1 MKRQIT
7 AILLAGIL
15 LTGCGNGAVGDAG
28 ASGAPGVLAET
39 GTGSTAE
46 EETGNFPG
54 GAGEAAQET
63 AVPGSKR
70 ENESVPETDTAPA
83 EPETGAASVG
93 DAETETGLI
102 GSPDADTASV
112 CVPDRISYI
121 YEGFCSMS
129 LALPEGWAYRDEP
142 AEPEPSGTGES
153 EEEETPAFRYGI
165 RFWAEDFPEDTF
177 GLYYYPDRIGM
188 CGTGV
193 TIEPVTFA
201 NGLTG
206 TSYTE
211 QISDGLWRT
220 VIYDCPDGFAG
231 SVALEYAGV
240 SEDMLAAH
248 KIQLEEILESVQ
260 IGG

>member
-7 AILLAGIL
+7 AVLLAGML
-15 LTGCGNGAVGDAG
+15 LFAGCGNGTADEAG
-28 ASGAPGVLAET
+28 VSGAPGVFGGS
-39 GTGSTAE
+39 GTESMTE
-46 EETGNFPG
+46 EGDGIFPG
-54 GAGEAAQET
+54 VACEVE
-63 AVPGSKR
+63 
-70 ENESVPETDTAPA
+70 PETDTAA
-83 EPETGAASVG
+83 VGA
-93 DAETETGLI
+93 AETEIGLI
-102 GSPDADTASV
+102 SLPDADTASV

-142 AEPEPSGTGES
+142 AESEPSDAGEPD
-153 EEEETPAFRYGI
+153 EEKTPAFRYGI

-193 TIEPVTFA
+193 TIEPVAFA

-211 QISDGLWRT
+211 QISGGLWRT
-220 VIYDCPDGFAG
+220 VIYDRPDDFVG
-231 SVALEYAGV
+231 SVVLEYAGV
-240 SEDMLAAH
+240 SESMLAAH
-248 KIQLEEILESVQ
+248 EAQLEEILESIQ

>member
-1 MKRQIT
+1 MKKQIT

-15 LTGCGNGAVGDAG
+15 LLAGCGSGAAGEAG
-28 ASGAPGVLAET
+28 ASGTPGVSGGN

-46 EETGNFPG
+46 EEAGNFPG
-54 GAGEAAQET
+54 GADEAAQEV
-63 AVPGSKR
+63 A
-70 ENESVPETDTAPA
+70 
-83 EPETGAASVG
+83 
-93 DAETETGLI
+93 
-102 GSPDADTASV
+102 
-112 CVPDRISYI
+112 VPDRIAYI

-129 LALPEGWAYRDEP
+129 LALPEGWNYRYDP
-142 AEPEPSGTGES
+142 AAAEPSDAGEP

-193 TIEPVTFA
+193 TIEPVAFA

-211 QISDGLWRT
+211 QISNGLWRT
-220 VIYDCPDGFAG
+220 VIYDRPDDFIG

-248 KIQLEEILESVQ
+248 EAQLEEILESVR
-260 IGG
+260 IGE

>member
-7 AILLAGIL
+7 AILLAGML
-15 LTGCGNGAVGDAG
+15 LLAGCESGAADETG
-28 ASGAPGVLAET
+28 ASGTPGVSGGN
-39 GTGSTAE
+39 GTESTAE

-63 AVPGSKR
+63 AVSG
-70 ENESVPETDTAPA
+70 
-83 EPETGAASVG
+83 
-93 DAETETGLI
+93 
-102 GSPDADTASV
+102 
-112 CVPDRISYI
+112 RISYI

-129 LALPEGWAYRDEP
+129 LALPEGWAYRYDP
-142 AEPEPSGTGES
+142 AEPEPSGTGEPG
-153 EEEETPAFRYGI
+153 EEETPAFRYGI

-193 TIEPVTFA
+193 TIEPVAFA

-220 VIYDCPDGFAG
+220 VIYDRPDDFVG
-231 SVALEYAGV
+231 SVALEYVGV
-240 SEDMLAAH
+240 SEDMLTAH
-248 KIQLEEILESVQ
+248 KAQLEEILESVQ
-260 IGG
+260 IGE

>member
-7 AILLAGIL
+7 AILLAGML
-15 LTGCGNGAVGDAG
+15 LLMGCESGTADEAG
-28 ASGAPGVLAET
+28 ASGTPGVSGGN
-39 GTGSTAE
+39 GTRSTAE
-46 EETGNFPG
+46 EETVNFPG
-54 GAGEAAQET
+54 SAGEAAQET
-63 AVPGSKR
+63 A
-70 ENESVPETDTAPA
+70 A
-83 EPETGAASVG
+83 
-93 DAETETGLI
+93 
-102 GSPDADTASV
+102 
-112 CVPDRISYI
+112 PDRISYI
-121 YEGFCSMS
+121 YEDFCSMS
-129 LALPEGWAYRDEP
+129 LALPEGWAYRYDP
-142 AEPEPSGTGES
+142 VTTEPSDAGES

-165 RFWAEDFPEDTF
+165 RFWAEDFPEDKF
-177 GLYYYPDRIGM
+177 GLYYYPGRIGM

-193 TIEPVTFA
+193 TIEPVAFA

-260 IGG
+260 IGE